1 MWTPKSGFF
10 IQHLHHR
17 VLHFAGKIRILH
29 SSPVV
34 RPWGI
39 LEGAG
44 FIFEIMDISI
54 DAKQLKKRKAELEGE
69 LSLPKTTR
77 DPERMKS
84 ASIEFSK
91 VENALTGL
99 MRIEEIEKKLRELDL
114 LKEGGDQELA
124 HMAEEEWRELE
135 RERKRILESQKKSEE
150 NLPDNLIIEVR
161 AGAGGD
167 EAGLFAGELFTMYA
181 KYAARKKWKTTI
193 LDESKNEKGGYKEI
207 IAEFAGEG
215 AYRALRYESGVHRV
229 QRIPETEKS
238 GRIHT
243 STVSVAVLPKARE
256 VDIEIRPQDIT
267 LEFSR
272 SGGAGGQ
279 NVNKVET
286 AVRVIHMPTGISVR
300 SQESRSQQKNRER
313 AMEIL
318 RAKLL
323 DAKIQEEERRLMQ
336 KRKSQIG
343 TGDRSEKIRT
353 YNFPQDRVTDHRI
366 KESWHNLP
374 TILEGNI
381 DAIVDALQTK
391 TRQEGGDDE

>member
-1 MWTPKSGFF
+1 ME
-10 IQHLHHR
+10 R
-17 VLHFAGKIRILH
+17 
-29 SSPVV
+29 
-34 RPWGI
+34 
-39 LEGAG
+39 
-44 FIFEIMDISI
+44 
-54 DAKQLKKRKAELEGE
+54 KRELEAA
-69 LSLPKTTR
+69 LS
-77 DPERMKS
+77 DPENIRDQELMKTL
-84 ASIEFSK
+84 SIEFSR
-91 VENALTGL
+91 VEKSLSAILRL
-99 MRIEEIEKKLRELDL
+99 AELSQKIEEVREMSHGNDPEFV
-114 LKEGGDQELA
+114 KI
-124 HMAEEEWRELE
+124 AEEELRALE
-135 RERKRILESQKKSEE
+135 KERTALEEKISEE
-150 NLPDNLIIEVR
+150 GKNLPDNLIMEVR
-161 AGAGGD
+161 AGAGGN
-167 EAGLFAGELFTMYA
+167 EAGLFAMELFSMYS
-181 KYAARKKWKTTI
+181 KFAASRRWKTTI
-193 LDESKNEKGGYKEI
+193 LDESKSEAGGYKEV
-207 IAEFAGEG
+207 IAEIEGEG
-215 AYRALRYESGVHRV
+215 AYKTLRYESGVHRV

-286 AVRVIHMPTGISVR
+286 AVRIIHHPTGIAVR

-323 DAKIQEEERRLMQ
+323 DAKIQDEERKLASER
-336 KRKSQIG
+336 RSQIG

-374 TILEGNI
+374 SILEGNI
-381 DAIVDALQTK
+381 ESIIDALHTK
-391 TRQEGGDDE
+391 TRAEGLADDD